1 MAVNLMCKCG
11 ATLTV
16 TADMA
21 GKMGA
26 CPKCGKVMRIPQ
38 EAAAVVPKPA
48 PKARKPAR
56 EKHAPAQAGTP
67 APKAEPPSAP
77 PEAPA
82 RSAGIAEP
90 PIKAA
95 AASAPAKEPG
105 PPQEQAIEAAPEIAA
120 LGAEQ
125 PAQAP
130 LYPVNIRWPR
140 KTRVG
145 AIVIAGVSLLALA
158 AAIIFATTYIPKILK
173 EREEK
178 KIALT
183 AENKSE
189 EYVNAKYGYR
199 VIIYAEWMKA
209 EDSAD
214 DKLVLRGRSGASE
227 ISFEAKPATELINQ
241 FLGALAANAAKED
254 GFQKEEPWSAPREL
268 AVAGSKVGYQFVY
281 SYDSGGTRWRAM
293 VRTFRF
299 RDKWIVVTLRAPL
312 ADYQRAENQFKD
324 VYFSFAPE

>member
-1 MAVNLMCKCG
+1 MAVNLICKCG

-26 CPKCGKVMRIPQ
+26 CPKCGKVMRIPK

-56 EKHAPAQAGTP
+56 EKHAPAQAETP
-67 APKAEPPSAP
+67 APKVEPPSAP
-77 PEAPA
+77 PEALA
-82 RSAGIAEP
+82 KSAGIAEP
-90 PIKAA
+90 PVKAA
-95 AASAPAKEPG
+95 AAAVPAKEPA
-105 PPQEQAIEAAPEIAA
+105 QEQALETAPEIAA
-120 LGAEQ
+120 PGAEQ

-145 AIVIAGVSLLALA
+145 AIVIAGVSLVALA
-158 AAIIFATTYIPKILK
+158 AAIIFATTYIPRILK

-199 VIIYAEWMKA
+199 LTIPAEWTKA
-209 EDSAD
+209 DGGSDE
-214 DKLVLRGRSGASE
+214 KFVMRGPSGKPE
-227 ISFEAKPATELINQ
+227 ITFEAKQGTESSNE
-241 FLGALAANAAKED
+241 FLDALTANAAKED

-281 SYDSGGTRWRAM
+281 SCDSGGTRWRAM

-324 VYFSFAPE
+324 VYSSFAPE